1 MKERILNMMRKKV
14 FRVGAM
20 LVLCLIMVLGT
31 ATSAFAYYNE
41 DEANEGSTVVVE
53 EPAEETTTETEAPS
67 ETETPA
73 DEPQGQITPDGNLTL
88 VDDLDYSS
96 RAGLQF
102 MTVTSK
108 DGHVFYIVIDRTA
121 NSENVY
127 FLNQVDA
134 ADLMALMNDEQKE
147 EYLKEQEAKQ
157 QEQQQTT
164 VTPAQQETQAPS
176 ETEQSAQTEAE
187 KQPLNN
193 SMVMIAVFGVIGIGV
208 IAAYYFLK
216 IKPKKNGSSIDEDR
230 EFYDDEEYENEDQE
244 PAFAEDDEE

>member
-1 MKERILNMMRKKV
+1 MMRKRV

-20 LVLCLIMVLGT
+20 LILCLVMVLGT
-31 ATSAFAYYNE
+31 ETSAFAYYNE
-41 DEANEGSTVVVE
+41 DEAGEGSTVVVE
-53 EPAEETTTETEAPS
+53 EPVEETPA

-73 DEPQGQITPDGNLTL
+73 DEPQGQITPDGNMTL

-134 ADLMALMNDEQKE
+134 ADLLALMNDEQKE

-157 QEQQQTT
+157 QEQQAT
-164 VTPAQQETQAPS
+164 VTPIQTETQTPV
-176 ETEQSAQTEAE
+176 ETEQPQQTEPE

-193 SMVMIAVFGVIGIGV
+193 NMVMFAVFGVIGIGV

-244 PAFAEDDEE
+244 PAFADDDEE

>member
-1 MKERILNMMRKKV
+1 MMRKKV

-176 ETEQSAQTEAE
+176 ETEQPAQTEAE

-193 SMVMIAVFGVIGIGV
+193 SMVMIAVFGVIGIDV

>member
-1 MKERILNMMRKKV
+1 MMRKKLL
-14 FRVGAM
+14 RGGA
-20 LVLCLIMVLGT
+20 LLLLCLTMLFAGT
-31 ATSAFAYYNE
+31 TTAFAYANE
-41 DEANEGSTVVVE
+41 DEGGG
-53 EPAEETTTETEAPS
+53 EPAVIVDEVTEPADETPTETE
-67 ETETPA
+67 PA
-73 DEPQGQITPDGNLTL
+73 AQEPQGQITPDGNLTL

-134 ADLMALMNDEQKE
+134 ADLLVLMNDEEKAAYEKE
-147 EYLKEQEAKQ
+147 HAEPVKQE
-157 QEQQQTT
+157 EPTPTQQQTQ
-164 VTPAQQETQAPS
+164 TPTETETPQETQP
-176 ETEQSAQTEAE
+176 E
-187 KQPLNN
+187 KEPLNN
-193 SMVMIAVFGVIGIGV
+193 NLVLAAVFGVIGLGV

-216 IKPKKNGSSIDEDR
+216 IKPKKNGSTMEDDM
-230 EFYDDEEYENEDQE
+230 EFYDDEEYVNEDQE

>member
-1 MKERILNMMRKKV
+1 MMRKKV

-176 ETEQSAQTEAE
+176 ETEQPAQTEAE

-193 SMVMIAVFGVIGIGV
+193 IMVMIAVFGVIGIGV
-208 IAAYYFLK
+208 IAVYYFLK

-244 PAFAEDDEE
+244 PAFAEDDED

>member
-1 MKERILNMMRKKV
+1 MMRKKV

-134 ADLMALMNDEQKE
+134 ADLMALMNDDQKE

-176 ETEQSAQTEAE
+176 ETEQPAQTEAE

>member
-1 MKERILNMMRKKV
+1 MMRKRL
-14 FRVGAM
+14 FRVGTM
-20 LVLCLIMVLGT
+20 LILCLIMLVGS
-31 ATSAFAYYNE
+31 ATSAFAYYDE
-41 DEANEGSTVVVE
+41 DEANGESAVIVE
-53 EPAEETTTETEAPS
+53 EPAETQTETEAPS
-67 ETETPA
+67 ETTAPA
-73 DEPQGQITPDGNLTL
+73 EQPQGQITPDGNLTL
-88 VDDLDYSS
+88 VDDLDYST

-134 ADLMALMNDEQKE
+134 TDLMALMNDEQKA
-147 EYLKEQEAKQ
+147 EYQKEQDAKQ
-157 QEQQQTT
+157 QEQQTT
-164 VTPAQQETQAPS
+164 VTPVQQEQQTPA
-176 ETEQSAQTEAE
+176 ETEQPQQTETE
-187 KQPLNN
+187 KQPQNN
-193 SMVMIAVFGVIGIGV
+193 SMVMIAVFGVIGLGV

-244 PAFAEDDEE
+244 PAFAEDEEEQ

>member
-1 MKERILNMMRKKV
+1 MMRKKV

-20 LVLCLIMVLGT
+20 LLLCLTMLLGT

-41 DEANEGSTVVVE
+41 DEANEDSAVVVE
-53 EPAEETTTETEAPS
+53 EPAEGTPVETEP
-67 ETETPA
+67 PA
-73 DEPQGQITPDGNLTL
+73 TEPQGQITPDGNMTL

-134 ADLMALMNDEQKE
+134 ADLLALMNDEQKE
-147 EYLKEQEAKQ
+147 AYQKEQEARQ
-157 QEQQQTT
+157 QEQQAT
-164 VTPAQQETQAPS
+164 VTPVQTETQTPAG
-176 ETEQSAQTEAE
+176 TEQPQQTEPE

-193 SMVMIAVFGVIGIGV
+193 NMVMIAVFGVIGIGV

-216 IKPKKNGSSIDEDR
+216 INPKKNGSSIDEDR

-244 PAFAEDDEE
+244 PDFAEDDEG

>member
-1 MKERILNMMRKKV
+1 MMRKKV

-176 ETEQSAQTEAE
+176 ETEQPAQTEAE

>member
-1 MKERILNMMRKKV
+1 MMRKKV

-20 LVLCLIMVLGT
+20 LLLCLTVLLGT

-41 DEANEGSTVVVE
+41 DEANEDNTVVVE
-53 EPAEETTTETEAPS
+53 EPAEETPA

-73 DEPQGQITPDGNLTL
+73 TEPQGQITPDGNMTL

-96 RAGLQF
+96 RGGLQF

-134 ADLMALMNDEQKE
+134 ADLLALMNDEQKE
-147 EYLKEQEAKQ
+147 AYQKEQEARQ
-157 QEQQQTT
+157 QEQQAT
-164 VTPAQQETQAPS
+164 VTPVQTETQTPV
-176 ETEQSAQTEAE
+176 ETQQPQQTETE

-193 SMVMIAVFGVIGIGV
+193 NMVMIAVFGVIGIGV

-244 PAFAEDDEE
+244 PDFAEDDEG

>member
-1 MKERILNMMRKKV
+1 
-14 FRVGAM
+14 
-20 LVLCLIMVLGT
+20 
-31 ATSAFAYYNE
+31 
-41 DEANEGSTVVVE
+41 
-53 EPAEETTTETEAPS
+53 
-67 ETETPA
+67 
-73 DEPQGQITPDGNLTL
+73 
-88 VDDLDYSS
+88 
-96 RAGLQF
+96 
-102 MTVTSK
+102 
-108 DGHVFYIVIDRTA
+108 VFYIVIDRTA

-176 ETEQSAQTEAE
+176 ETEQPAQTEAE

>member
-1 MKERILNMMRKKV
+1 MMRKKV

-176 ETEQSAQTEAE
+176 ETEQPAQTEAE

-208 IAAYYFLK
+208 IAVYYFLK

-244 PAFAEDDEE
+244 PAFAEEDEE

>member
-1 MKERILNMMRKKV
+1 MMRKKV

-88 VDDLDYSS
+88 LDDLDYSS

-176 ETEQSAQTEAE
+176 ETEQPAQTEAE

>member
-1 MKERILNMMRKKV
+1 MMRKKV

>member
-1 MKERILNMMRKKV
+1 MMRKKV

-147 EYLKEQEAKQ
+147 DYLKEQEVNQ

-176 ETEQSAQTEAE
+176 ETEQPAQTEAE

>member
-1 MKERILNMMRKKV
+1 MMRKKV

-157 QEQQQTT
+157 QEQPQTT

-176 ETEQSAQTEAE
+176 ETEQPAQTEAE

>member
-1 MKERILNMMRKKV
+1 MMRKKV

-176 ETEQSAQTEAE
+176 ETEQPAQTEAE

-208 IAAYYFLK
+208 IAAYYFLN
-216 IKPKKNGSSIDEDR
+216 ITPKKNGSSIDEDR

>member
-1 MKERILNMMRKKV
+1 MMRKKV

-176 ETEQSAQTEAE
+176 ETEQPAQTEAE
-187 KQPLNN
+187 TQPLNN

-208 IAAYYFLK
+208 IAVYYFLK

>member
-1 MKERILNMMRKKV
+1 MMRKKV

-147 EYLKEQEAKQ
+147 DYLKEQEVKQ

-164 VTPAQQETQAPS
+164 VTPVQQETQAPS
-176 ETEQSAQTEAE
+176 ETEQPAQTEAE

-230 EFYDDEEYENEDQE
+230 EFYDDEEYENEDQDQE

>member
-1 MKERILNMMRKKV
+1 MMRKKV

-176 ETEQSAQTEAE
+176 ETEQPAQTDAE

-216 IKPKKNGSSIDEDR
+216 INPKKNGSSIDEDR

-244 PAFAEDDEE
+244 PVFAEDDEE

>member
-1 MKERILNMMRKKV
+1 MMRKKV

-53 EPAEETTTETEAPS
+53 EPAEETTAETEAPS

-164 VTPAQQETQAPS
+164 VTPVQQETQAPT
-176 ETEQSAQTEAE
+176 ETEQPAQTEAE
-187 KQPLNN
+187 KQQLNN
-193 SMVMIAVFGVIGIGV
+193 NMVMIAVFGVIGIGV

>member
-1 MKERILNMMRKKV
+1 MMRKKV

-147 EYLKEQEAKQ
+147 EYLKEQETKQ

-164 VTPAQQETQAPS
+164 VTPVQQETQAPS
-176 ETEQSAQTEAE
+176 ETEQPAQTEAE

-193 SMVMIAVFGVIGIGV
+193 NIVMIAVFGVIGIGV

>member
-1 MKERILNMMRKKV
+1 MMRKKV

-134 ADLMALMNDEQKE
+134 ADLMALMNDDQKE

-176 ETEQSAQTEAE
+176 ETEQPAQTEAE

-216 IKPKKNGSSIDEDR
+216 IRPKKKGASIEDDLD
-230 EFYDDEEYENEDQE
+230 FYDDEEYENEDQE

>member
-1 MKERILNMMRKKV
+1 MMRKKV

-127 FLNQVDA
+127 VLNQVDA

-176 ETEQSAQTEAE
+176 ETEQPAQTEAE

-208 IAAYYFLK
+208 IAVYYFLK

-230 EFYDDEEYENEDQE
+230 EFYDDEDYENEDQE

>member
-1 MKERILNMMRKKV
+1 MMRKKV

-164 VTPAQQETQAPS
+164 VTPAQHETQAPS
-176 ETEQSAQTEAE
+176 ETEQPAQTEAE

>member
-1 MKERILNMMRKKV
+1 MMRKKV

-20 LVLCLIMVLGT
+20 MVLCLIMVLGT

-67 ETETPA
+67 ETETPV
-73 DEPQGQITPDGNLTL
+73 DEPQGQITPDGNLTQ

-176 ETEQSAQTEAE
+176 ETEQPAQTEAE
-187 KQPLNN
+187 KRPLNN

>member
-1 MKERILNMMRKKV
+1 MMRKKV

-164 VTPAQQETQAPS
+164 VTAAQQETQAPS
-176 ETEQSAQTEAE
+176 ETEQPAQTEAE

>member
-1 MKERILNMMRKKV
+1 MMRKKV

-176 ETEQSAQTEAE
+176 ETEQPAQTEAE
-187 KQPLNN
+187 TQPLNN

>member
-1 MKERILNMMRKKV
+1 MMRKKV

-20 LVLCLIMVLGT
+20 LVLCLTMVLGT

-176 ETEQSAQTEAE
+176 ETEQPAQTEAE

>member
-1 MKERILNMMRKKV
+1 MMRKKV

-20 LVLCLIMVLGT
+20 LLLCLTVLLGT

-41 DEANEGSTVVVE
+41 DEANEDSTVVVE
-53 EPAEETTTETEAPS
+53 EPAEETPAETEP
-67 ETETPA
+67 PA
-73 DEPQGQITPDGNLTL
+73 TEPQGQITPDGNMTL

-134 ADLMALMNDEQKE
+134 ADLLSLMNDEQKE
-147 EYLKEQEAKQ
+147 AYQKEQEARQ
-157 QEQQQTT
+157 LEQQATVSPVQTET
-164 VTPAQQETQAPS
+164 QTPA
-176 ETEQSAQTEAE
+176 ETEQPQQTEPE

-193 SMVMIAVFGVIGIGV
+193 NMVMIAVFGVIGIGV

-244 PAFAEDDEE
+244 PDFAEDDEGR

>member
-1 MKERILNMMRKKV
+1 MMRQKV

-176 ETEQSAQTEAE
+176 ETEQPAQTEAE

>member
-1 MKERILNMMRKKV
+1 MMRKKV

-176 ETEQSAQTEAE
+176 ETEQPAQTEAE

-208 IAAYYFLK
+208 IAVYYFLK

>member
-1 MKERILNMMRKKV
+1 MMRKKV

-121 NSENVY
+121 NSETVY

-176 ETEQSAQTEAE
+176 ETEQPAQTEAE

>member
-1 MKERILNMMRKKV
+1 MMRKKV

-41 DEANEGSTVVVE
+41 EEANEGSTVVVE

-176 ETEQSAQTEAE
+176 ETEQPAQTEAE

>member
-1 MKERILNMMRKKV
+1 MMRKKV

-53 EPAEETTTETEAPS
+53 EPAEETTTEMEAPS

-176 ETEQSAQTEAE
+176 ETEQPAQTEAE
-187 KQPLNN
+187 TQPLNN

>member
-1 MKERILNMMRKKV
+1 MMRKKV

-96 RAGLQF
+96 RAGLQC

-121 NSENVY
+121 NSEKVY

-134 ADLMALMNDEQKE
+134 ADLMALINDEQKE

-176 ETEQSAQTEAE
+176 ETEQPAQTEAE

-208 IAAYYFLK
+208 IAVYYFLK

>member
-1 MKERILNMMRKKV
+1 MMRKKV

-121 NSENVY
+121 NSDNVY

-176 ETEQSAQTEAE
+176 ETEQPAQTEAE
-187 KQPLNN
+187 TQPLNN

>member
-1 MKERILNMMRKKV
+1 MMRKKV

-176 ETEQSAQTEAE
+176 ETEQPAQTEAE

-230 EFYDDEEYENEDQE
+230 DFYDDEEYENEDQE

>member
-1 MKERILNMMRKKV
+1 MMRKKV

-176 ETEQSAQTEAE
+176 ETEQPAQTEAE

-193 SMVMIAVFGVIGIGV
+193 SIVMIAVFGVIGIGV

>member
-1 MKERILNMMRKKV
+1 MMRKKV

-147 EYLKEQEAKQ
+147 DYLKEQEVKQ

-176 ETEQSAQTEAE
+176 ETEQPAQTEAE